1 MRRREFIRKGL
12 GAGIMAGSAI
22 KLLPGTGLSA
32 RTGTPE
38 NYDMVA
44 VLGGNP
50 GEMFDRAILSL
61 GGMKNFVRPNQ
72 VVVVKPNI
80 GWDSTPERAAC
91 TNPELV
97 GRIIEHCFDA
107 GAREVYVFDNSIN
120 EWSRCYQNSGI
131 EKAAR
136 NAGAKVVAGNS
147 ESNYQAVEIKS
158 GRQLK
163 RVKVHELI
171 LGSDVLINV
180 PVLKTHGGAIITASM
195 KNLMGIVWDR
205 RYWHEN
211 DLHQCIADMC
221 TEIKPDLNVV
231 DAYRVIV
238 RNGPRGVSVED
249 VSTMKY
255 QIVSKDIV
263 ACDAAA
269 AKLINKDPERI
280 GHIRLGNEMGVG
292 RSDLNSLSINRIKIS
307 PA

>member
-1 MRRREFIRKGL
+1 MYRREFIRKGI
-12 GAGIMAGSAI
+12 GAGIVTGSAI
-22 KLLPGTGLSA
+22 RLFPGTGSSTRVPA
-32 RTGTPE
+32 PAG
-38 NYDMVA
+38 YDMVA
-44 VLGGNP
+44 VLGGSP
-50 GEMFDRAILSL
+50 GEMFDRAILAL
-61 GGMKNFVRPNQ
+61 GGMKNFVKANQ
-72 VVVVKPNI
+72 TVVVKPNI

-97 GRIIEHCFDA
+97 ARIIEHCFAA
-107 GAREVYVFDNSIN
+107 GARDVYVVDNTIN
-120 EWSRCYQNSGI
+120 EWTRCYQNSGI

-136 NAGAKVVAGNS
+136 DAGAKVVTGNS
-147 ESNYQAVEIKS
+147 ESHYQSVDIKN

-163 RVKVHELI
+163 TAKVHELI
-171 LGSDVLINV
+171 LGSDVFINV

-221 TEIKPDLNVV
+221 TAIKPDLNVV
-231 DAYRVIV
+231 DAYRVML

-255 QIVSKDIV
+255 QIVSTDMV

-269 AKLINKDPERI
+269 AKLMEKDPERI
-280 GHIRLGNEMGVG
+280 GHIKLGNEMGVG
-292 RSDLNSLSINRIKIS
+292 RSDLENLSINRIKIS
-307 PA
+307 G

>member
-1 MRRREFIRKGL
+1 MQRREFIRKGI
-12 GAGIMAGSAI
+12 GAGIVTGSAI
-22 KLLPGTGLSA
+22 RLFPGTGSSTRVPA
-32 RTGTPE
+32 PAV
-38 NYDMVA
+38 YDMIA
-44 VLGGNP
+44 VLGGSP
-50 GEMFDRAILSL
+50 GEMFDRAVLAL
-61 GGMKNFVRPNQ
+61 GGMKNFVKANQ
-72 VVVVKPNI
+72 TVVVKPNI

-97 GRIIEHCFDA
+97 ARIIEHCFAA
-107 GAREVYVFDNSIN
+107 GARDVYVVDNTIN
-120 EWSRCYQNSGI
+120 EWTRCYQNSGI

-136 NAGAKVVAGNS
+136 DAGAKVVTGSS
-147 ESNYQAVEIKS
+147 EAHYQAVEIKN

-163 RVKVHELI
+163 TAKVHELI
-171 LGSDVLINV
+171 LGSDVFINV

-221 TEIKPDLNVV
+221 TAIKPDLNVV
-231 DAYRVIV
+231 DAYRVML

-255 QIVSKDIV
+255 QIVSADMV

-269 AKLINKDPERI
+269 AKLMEKDPERI
-280 GHIRLGNEMGVG
+280 GHIKLGNEMGVG
-292 RSDLNSLSINRIKIS
+292 RSDLENLSINRIKIS
-307 PA
+307 G